1 MMDTE
6 AFCCY
11 SSHKNTNK
19 PAIDIVMFESK
30 SSHGNSRHVGLYA
43 PDTPSFADERGLEQV

>member
-1 MMDTE
+1 MKCLLILFCAGWFIRFLMDTE

-11 SSHKNTNK
+11 SSHQNINK

-30 SSHGNSRHVGLYA
+30 AADTAIHV
-43 PDTPSFADERGLEQV
+43 T